1 MGTVSSTYGYC
12 VKCNLMFILN
22 QMLLVWEF
30 YARERMCTFYSSHTK
45 RKSSVTSYC
54 HYFDIFR
61 SKFNF
66 KSDYACTLN
75 YLVLTP
81 LFQSDEYLFVHNS
94 SYCDRITHFLWHTSL
109 HVLMIRRSVNAIKPL
124 LILYCIYKFCHNNS
138 DQMFANFRRN
148 EEEVVCCH
156 SICGECEDGHFGRA
170 DGRGGSLL
178 QEIYLGTAAQVQ
190 RG

>member
-1 MGTVSSTYGYC
+1 MLEKGCVHIILARLRENQVWHHTVIILIFFKVNSIS
-12 VKCNLMFILN
+12 NLIMHVPWNIWYL
-22 QMLLVWEF
+22 
-30 YARERMCTFYSSHTK
+30 H
-45 RKSSVTSYC
+45 
-54 HYFDIFR
+54 HYFR
-61 SKFNF
+61 VMN
-66 KSDYACTLN
+66 T
-75 YLVLTP
+75 
-81 LFQSDEYLFVHNS
+81 YLFTIHLT
-94 SYCDRITHFLWHTSL
+94 DRITPFLWQNSL

-124 LILYCIYKFCHNNS
+124 FILYCIYKFCHNNS